1 MNALQL
7 ITSLSALNDIAEA
20 AKLSVEAGFAGNKD
34 VYLAW
39 GKEKGFTVADLNAAW
54 KEATPTSAT
63 RTQRGFASDYYDW
76 LAEAPRTEVEARAFV
91 MGESDYGDTTANT
104 KNHLTHYLNIWALC
118 ETVRMGSKVQRSI
131 SSEGKAESQGGK
143 KAPKSSPEVVETVDK
158 ELLSILRS
166 VAKGEFKAKKAAI
179 TQITSRIQAVE
190 SEDLRVKAAKMVD
203 ILSQE
208 GNMKDLIP
216 ELVAVL

>member
-7 ITSLSALNDIAEA
+7 ITSLSALNNVAEA

-54 KEATPTSAT
+54 KEATPAAAT

-76 LAEAPRTEVEARAFV
+76 LAEAPRSEVEARAFI

-131 SSEGKAESQGGK
+131 ASEGKAEPSPK
-143 KAPKSSPEVVETVDK
+143 KASKKSEEVVETVDK
-158 ELLSILRS
+158 ELMSILRS
-166 VAKGEFKAKKAAI
+166 VAKGEFKSKQAAI
-179 TQITSRIQAVE
+179 TQISSRIQAA
-190 SEDLRVKAAKMVD
+190 EDEQLKLKAAAMVD
-203 ILSQE
+203 ILSKE
-208 GNMKDLIP
+208 GKMADLLP
-216 ELVAVL
+216 ALVAVL